1 MNSILLGIM
10 LGLVF
15 GVVAIVPMFKMTF
28 PDKQAAI
35 AGAFINRF
43 AVGLLIPNALPGI
56 DPIIRGLLLGI
67 LLSLPD
73 ALITKAYVPILGLGV
88 VGGLVLGVI
97 TRLVGAA

>member
-1 MNSILLGIM
+1 MTSILLGIV

-35 AGAFINRF
+35 VGAFINRF

-56 DPIIRGLLLGI
+56 DPIIRGLLLGL

-73 ALITKAYVPILGLGV
+73 AIITKSYAPILGLGV
-88 VGGLVLGVI
+88 IGGLILGVI
-97 TRLVGAA
+97 TRLVGVA